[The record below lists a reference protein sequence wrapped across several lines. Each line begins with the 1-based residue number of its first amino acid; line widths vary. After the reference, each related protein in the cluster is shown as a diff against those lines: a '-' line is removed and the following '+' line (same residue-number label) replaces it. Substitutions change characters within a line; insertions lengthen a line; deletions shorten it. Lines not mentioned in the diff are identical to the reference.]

1 MKVLLMQNFQT
12 AATVLTHRLPYSA
25 KPHAR
30 ILPQRGIRMREYKLT
45 EIPHLRVLGRTN
57 GSLTPLTLFW
67 NASGLE
73 LNVKGSE
80 CWVDIDAD
88 FDTFE
93 PWVDVLINHARTQ
106 RLMLT
111 PGHHRLCL
119 FRGLDPGRVRN
130 VMILRDTQPMKDD
143 RRMLLQITGVETD
156 GTFEPLQ
163 DYAMKIE
170 FLGDSITTGEG
181 MCGAYSDMDWTGQC
195 MDSVNNYTFFTAQAL
210 NAEYHVFSQ
219 SGWGVHCSWD
229 NNPDLAIP
237 RYYETL
243 CGFLDRENYAGYGAQ
258 DRWDFA
264 SWQPDVVVVNLGTN
278 DQGAFGTPPYV
289 DPVTGRQ
296 YKMHRNEYGLFEPAD
311 RKLFEKDVLA
321 FLHMLRRDNPGAYL
335 IWAYGMLGGADASAT
350 LYPEITDAV
359 AQFVAETGDQRVEAL
374 ELANTA
380 PGEYGSRMH
389 PGKPAHRHAAEIL
402 VKRIREISQSPV
414 QR

>member
-1 MKVLLMQNFQT
+1 
-12 AATVLTHRLPYSA
+12 
-25 KPHAR
+25 
-30 ILPQRGIRMREYKLT
+30 MREYKLT

-80 CWVDIDAD
+80 CWIDVEAD

-119 FRGLDPGRVRN
+119 FRGLEPGLVRN
-130 VMILRDTQPMKDD
+130 VMILRDTQPMGSD
-143 RRMLLQITGVETD
+143 RKMLLQITGVETD

-181 MCGAYSDMDWTGQC
+181 MCGAYLDMDWSGQC
-195 MDSVNNYTFFTAQAL
+195 MDCVNNYTFYTAQAL
-210 NAEYHVFSQ
+210 NAEYRVFSQ
-219 SGWGVHCSWD
+219 CGWGVNCSWD
-229 NNPDLAIP
+229 NDPNQTIP

-243 CGFLDRENYAGYGAQ
+243 CGFLDRDSYAACGAQ
-258 DRWDFA
+258 DRWNFA

-289 DPVTGRQ
+289 DPATGKQ

-335 IWAYGMLGGADASAT
+335 IWAYGMLGGTDSAST
-350 LYPEITDAV
+350 LYPEISDAV
-359 AQFVAETGDQRVEAL
+359 AQFAAETGDRRVEAL

-389 PGKPAHRHAAEIL
+389 PGEPAHRHAAEIL